1 MPFRTLVCLKLCP
14 SQALCL
20 EHQGGWN
27 WVPFAASPQVTPRGG
42 KAMTS
47 SLFMPLVQMSGQLR
61 PSAPHTSA
69 LNHLA
74 TFKALSGRCL
84 LLCNPRKTDLD
95 FSTFFFGQ
103 KTNQNTEFF
112 FFFGPECEVPEVPES
127 LSGINYNTFQYL
139 QEKQN
144 VSFQNII
151 TSHALL

>member
-1 MPFRTLVCLKLCP
+1 
-14 SQALCL
+14 
-20 EHQGGWN
+20 
-27 WVPFAASPQVTPRGG
+27 
-42 KAMTS
+42 MTS
-47 SLFMPLVQMSGQLR
+47 SLFMPLVQMSGRLR

-112 FFFGPECEVPEVPES
+112 YFFFGPECEVPEVPES